1 MCVFSII
8 YLDSVRKSNLISKMP
23 LVSILKPYTLYIPK
37 KQSTQQR
44 KVLVIAL
51 GTALSIAII
60 LAWIAFSTVEI

>member
-1 MCVFSII
+1 
-8 YLDSVRKSNLISKMP
+8 MP